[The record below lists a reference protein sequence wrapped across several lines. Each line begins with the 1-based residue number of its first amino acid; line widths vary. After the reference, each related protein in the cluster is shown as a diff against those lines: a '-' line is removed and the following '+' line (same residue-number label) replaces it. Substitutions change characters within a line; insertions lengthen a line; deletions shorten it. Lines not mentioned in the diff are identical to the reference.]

1 MPSGYAHGSII
12 YKYYDFETEVYTED
26 MMISDYKEMI
36 KLLNGLV
43 NKINI
48 NEYNALLLNINE
60 IVTIIETKE
69 LNESINENK
78 NIQMSQI
85 DKSKASTYAKKY
97 KTSTKNKLMTT
108 LKKPIKKTK

>member
-1 MPSGYAHGSII
+1 MLTVQLLCN
-12 YKYYDFETEVYTED
+12 DFETKEVYTED

-78 NIQMSQI
+78 IF
-85 DKSKASTYAKKY
+85 KC
-97 KTSTKNKLMTT
+97 
-108 LKKPIKKTK
+108 LK

>member
-85 DKSKASTYAKKY
+85 DKPKASTYAKNIRPLL
-97 KTSTKNKLMTT
+97 KNKLMTT